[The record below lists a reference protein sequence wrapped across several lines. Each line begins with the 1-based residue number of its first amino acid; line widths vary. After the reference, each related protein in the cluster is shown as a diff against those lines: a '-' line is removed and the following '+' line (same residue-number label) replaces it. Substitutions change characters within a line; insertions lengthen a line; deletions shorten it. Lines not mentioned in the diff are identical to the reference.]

1 MSQYVPNFRLFN
13 VFIIREAH
21 LFPKVLKQANFR
33 WCLQNSQAEIELCAN
48 FLALRCDKTIRYSR
62 DPIFAVRFLC
72 PSSSK
77 YKFIES
83 LKKHTV
89 VELLHLQNSYFYFF
103 ANVPK
108 MPKDNKRSKHN
119 SKKLESQKMR
129 FMQVLK
135 MYTNTHLKESKI

>member
-1 MSQYVPNFRLFN
+1 M
-13 VFIIREAH
+13 
-21 LFPKVLKQANFR
+21 
-33 WCLQNSQAEIELCAN
+33 QNSQAEIELCAN

-89 VELLHLQNSYFYFF
+89 VELLHLQNTYFYFF

-108 MPKDNKRSKHN
+108 MSKDNKRSKHN
-119 SKKLESQKMR
+119 SKKRESQKMTHPNVWVR